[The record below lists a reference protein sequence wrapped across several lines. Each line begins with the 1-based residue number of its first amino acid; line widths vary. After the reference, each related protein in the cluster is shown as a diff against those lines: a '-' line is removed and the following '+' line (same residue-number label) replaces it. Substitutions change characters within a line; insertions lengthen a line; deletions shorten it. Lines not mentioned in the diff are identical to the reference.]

1 MVHLGRFMR
10 IYLISCFSCVL
21 VVPLLFNLAEIV
33 FDRVQD
39 PDLMY
44 ILCATIPAAISA
56 LYVYQQ
62 RQRINSD
69 DLQFYVKRRLGR
81 SKSFLAHY
89 FTLTGLLVR
98 ELCAHQFDFKAL
110 EKAKESELQTALMV
124 YKAHGPDDLYAIGN
138 NEQMVINQQVAKL
151 LPLVDNMFSLLAL
164 QGEFL
169 ALAQRSFMLG
179 LRGQVSLESEF
190 GHLDR
195 CIKQRGQF
203 FCEYVFTTF
212 VRTIIRALPEEQRE
226 DYPVLLEHSMFK
238 VIGSHLLQVDPERIN
253 SNYTNRYFNLL
264 TQECFCLQRQAMGG
278 GDCHQYFGHGERAY
292 TFDGTAFSFRG
303 FYNQDAH
310 GAQGANGAHG
320 SFGFDFMGGT
330 KEAYQS
336 AGSYYSYRDSYQDAY
351 NRSYESYRQEA
362 EAQKER
368 EQAGT
373 SGGSYAHA
381 HSANSVPETKL
392 QKAYRTLGLDDQA
405 SLSLVKKQYR
415 KLVFKHHPDHIKDYM
430 DMDEAH
436 KAAITRRLQEIVQAY
451 TYIICVC
458 ALDDESTMTPAAAS

>member
-21 VVPLLFNLAEIV
+21 VVPLFFNLAEIV

-226 DYPVLLEHSMFK
+226 DYPVLLEHPMFK

-253 SNYTNRYFNLL
+253 SNYTNRYFKLL

-278 GDCHQYFGHGERAY
+278 GDCHQHFGHGERDY

-303 FYNQDAH
+303 FYNQ
-310 GAQGANGAHG
+310 GANGFQGAQDQG
-320 SFGFDFMGGT
+320 NFGFDFTGGT
-330 KEAYQS
+330 KESYQS
-336 AGSYYSYRDSYQDAY
+336 SSSYYYRDSYQDAY
-351 NRSYESYRQEA
+351 NRQEA
-362 EAQKER
+362 EAEAGAKGER
-368 EQAGT
+368 QQ
-373 SGGSYAHA
+373 SGAWSGAYT
-381 HSANSVPETKL
+381 HSQSTNSAPETKL
-392 QKAYRTLGLDDQA
+392 QKAYRTLGLNDQA
-405 SLSLVKKQYR
+405 SLLQVKKQYR

-430 DMDEAH
+430 AMDEAH

-458 ALDDESTMTPAAAS
+458 TRDDESTMTPAAAS

>member
-21 VVPLLFNLAEIV
+21 VVPLFFNLAEIV

-226 DYPVLLEHSMFK
+226 DYPVLLEHPMLVLLEHPMFK

-253 SNYTNRYFNLL
+253 SNYTNRYFKLL

-278 GDCHQYFGHGERAY
+278 GDCHQHFGHGERAY

-303 FYNQDAH
+303 FYNQ
-310 GAQGANGAHG
+310 GANGFQGAQDQG
-320 SFGFDFMGGT
+320 NFGFDFTGGT
-330 KEAYQS
+330 KESYQS
-336 AGSYYSYRDSYQDAY
+336 SSSYYYRDSYQDAY
-351 NRSYESYRQEA
+351 NRQEA
-362 EAQKER
+362 EAEAGAKGER
-368 EQAGT
+368 QQ
-373 SGGSYAHA
+373 SGAWSGAYT
-381 HSANSVPETKL
+381 HSQSTNSAPETKL
-392 QKAYRTLGLDDQA
+392 QKAYRTLGLNDQA
-405 SLSLVKKQYR
+405 SLLQVKKQYR
-415 KLVFKHHPDHIKDYM
+415 KLVY
-430 DMDEAH
+430 
-436 KAAITRRLQEIVQAY
+436 
-451 TYIICVC
+451 
-458 ALDDESTMTPAAAS
+458 